1 MSPKTYRRLTESTK
15 QCRHFSRSSVQGNL
29 QRFPS
34 RHARKSRYPSQ
45 KKMKMKRDW
54 RQTARQDHRITNLQ
68 QSSAMPSPLL
78 PLLTLL
84 NMQLT
89 VLAKPRHL
97 DNISRRLQQPLS
109 DLDRLADSW
118 GHLMLY
124 LRG

>member
-1 MSPKTYRRLTESTK
+1 
-15 QCRHFSRSSVQGNL
+15 
-29 QRFPS
+29 
-34 RHARKSRYPSQ
+34 
-45 KKMKMKRDW
+45 
-54 RQTARQDHRITNLQ
+54 
-68 QSSAMPSPLL
+68 MPSPLL